1 MDTMIRTGI
10 EQCPKT
16 LGLQNVVCDIRKS
29 CMDRLAIREDF
40 LHACIV
46 NNAGSEIMNKIRLE
60 QYNVYKSVLYFS
72 AKKFRTRK
80 THRNF

>member
-29 CMDRLAIREDF
+29 CLDRLAIPEEF
-40 LHACIV
+40 LHACIL
-46 NNAGSEIMNKIRLE
+46 NNAGSEIMNKIRF
-60 QYNVYKSVLYFS
+60 V
-72 AKKFRTRK
+72 AII
-80 THRNF
+80 